1 MPTFT
6 PAPDL
11 VRTAR
16 TRARVGA
23 PPRRG
28 AGDRRAPRRLPEEQL
43 RDQRLNAARSSSQ
56 SPQAAVATAR
66 RALAEV
72 RDAAARMSDLS

>member
-1 MPTFT
+1 M
-6 PAPDL
+6 ARLADE
-11 VRTAR
+11 VQETA
-16 TRARVGA
+16 AHLDAYLSG
-23 PPRRG
+23 
-28 AGDRRAPRRLPEEQL
+28 QL

-72 RDAAARMSDLS
+72 RDAAARMSDLLTTAELAMLDVDFADHR